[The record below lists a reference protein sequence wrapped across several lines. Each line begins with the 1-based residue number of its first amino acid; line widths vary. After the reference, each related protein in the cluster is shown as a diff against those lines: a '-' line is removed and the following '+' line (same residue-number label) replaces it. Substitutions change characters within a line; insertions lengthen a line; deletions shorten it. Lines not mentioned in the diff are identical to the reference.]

1 MNSYI
6 IDDTVNEDINTSSDK
21 INDEATSRVTEDV
34 VNSKTVDSVVNNST
48 IHDAPEAGGD
58 LVNSNAGNAGVTADD
73 CMDSQMPE
81 VEDAKIIEVLVTG
94 FSGSSAMDIVPKEE
108 ASPPQPS
115 TNVELTESPCSTND
129 AQILPS
135 SQEASESILVP
146 VEGWLANPP
155 SSGPQR
161 KARARSSRKSGRH
174 TMPPV
179 VPDVPSRYGS
189 RHHPRPRHR

>member
-1 MNSYI
+1 M
-6 IDDTVNEDINTSSDK
+6 
-21 INDEATSRVTEDV
+21 
-34 VNSKTVDSVVNNST
+34 NSKTVVVNNST

-58 LVNSNAGNAGVTADD
+58 LVNSDAGGAGETADD
-73 CMDSQMPE
+73 CMDCSATQASQMPE
-81 VEDAKIIEVLVTG
+81 VEDGEIIEVLATG
-94 FSGSSAMDIVPKEE
+94 FSGSSAMDVVPEEE

-135 SQEASESILVP
+135 SQEEASQSILLP
-146 VEGWLANPP
+146 VEGCLANPP

-161 KARARSSRKSGRH
+161 KARARSSCKSGCH

-179 VPDVPSRYGS
+179 FSGVPSRSGS
-189 RHHPRPRHR
+189 QHRPATTNVIYNS